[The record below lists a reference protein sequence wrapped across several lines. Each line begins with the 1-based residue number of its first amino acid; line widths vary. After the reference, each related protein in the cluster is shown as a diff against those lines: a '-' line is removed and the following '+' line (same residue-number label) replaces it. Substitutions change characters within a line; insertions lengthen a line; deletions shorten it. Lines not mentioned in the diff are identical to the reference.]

1 MDLFSLLVLLFFLI
15 MVLILLVLVMVTV
28 YKQYT
33 NIVARIATLLIG
45 IFLSGLVVVLWRDVV
60 IGGPEKINR
69 RRMKRELKSYYIKEI
84 FPVISIGLAGLVVVS
99 ELGDKTSALDSEK

>member
-1 MDLFSLLVLLFFLI
+1 
-15 MVLILLVLVMVTV
+15 MVTV

-69 RRMKRELKSYYIKEI
+69 RRMKRLLKKHKYLELLL
-84 FPVISIGLAGLVVVS
+84 PVSSVGLAGFVVVS